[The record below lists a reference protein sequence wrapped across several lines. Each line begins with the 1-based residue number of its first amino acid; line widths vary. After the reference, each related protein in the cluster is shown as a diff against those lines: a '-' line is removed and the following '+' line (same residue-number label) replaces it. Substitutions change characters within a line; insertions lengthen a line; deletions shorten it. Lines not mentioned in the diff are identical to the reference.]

1 MPKKLFKYLKV
12 FTIFFIFF
20 IFIFNPIH
28 NRSLKDAAA
37 EAVKKEER
45 ISLDLK
51 GIDIVDLF
59 RIISVKTGL
68 TIVPSRGVTGRVN
81 IFLNNLTFEDVLD
94 VVLLS
99 QDLTCEK
106 EGNILHIM
114 TDAEYKTIY
123 GKAYTE
129 KRKFKCIK
137 LKYARQT

>member
-12 FTIFFIFF
+12 FTVFFISLVC
-20 IFIFNPIH
+20 IFNPIH

-37 EAVKKEER
+37 DTVKKEER

-51 GIDIVDLF
+51 GIEIIELF
-59 RIISVKTGL
+59 RILSLKTGL
-68 TIVPSRGVTGRVN
+68 TIVPSRGVAGRVN
-81 IFLNNLTFEDVLD
+81 IFLNNLTLEDALD
-94 VVLLS
+94 VVLLR

-123 GKAYTE
+123 GKPYKE
-129 KRKFKCIK
+129 KRKFRC
-137 LKYARQT
+137 